1 VRARKIF
8 RAKAARIKKRDR
20 QCIAER
26 ERGRG
31 AGSGGQIE
39 RARFPGNCSLEV
51 YIGQRSK
58 RRVGAAGDRDQAGT
72 LPSGDWHDSGE
83 LFGGARVRHRNQH
96 VVAGHHAKIAVT
108 CLCRMQ
114 KKRRCPGGGQ
124 RCCDFPGN
132 MAGLADAADNHSAR
146 AVQNHS
152 TGLNKGR
159 TDSLRQSLDCFG
171 LNAKHFDRAQDQP
184 VVAGYNGSGIHLAE
198 YMLSGLELALIL
210 LGAATLIVVPLR
222 RFGVPPLIAYLAV
235 GVLIGP
241 HAAGLAEGE
250 GTLHAA
256 AELGVVFLMFSLG
269 LEFNFAKLNAMRGFV
284 FGLGGA
290 QVGVTAL
297 ALMALLLGLPATW
310 GSWLI
315 PGLDW
320 RTALVVAFALAMSS
334 TALVTKLL
342 VDRRELET
350 DHGRRVFSVLL
361 FQDLAVIPLLV
372 VIPALSRGT
381 DGLAIALSVAFAK
394 AALLLV
400 LLLRFGPRLMRGWF
414 GAVVRSRSHEL
425 FTLNVLLATLLF
437 AWLTR
442 QAGLSMELGAFV
454 AGMLIAE
461 TEFRYQVE
469 EDIKPFRDVLLGLFF
484 VTIGARLETQA
495 LVDTWQQVLVI
506 LSMLLV
512 LKAAI
517 VLGLVRAFGASAG
530 VAIRSACWLAQT
542 GEFAFVLLSQ
552 AFKGGLFEPA
562 ALQPLLAAIL
572 LSLLLAPALI
582 EQANRLALRASNQE
596 WLLRSLEVQR
606 IASRSLGR
614 HDHVIVCGFGRCG
627 QSLSHVLEAEN
638 VPFLALDTDPDRVRE
653 AAEAGE
659 SVVYG
664 DASRPAMLQAAG
676 IHRARALA
684 ITFDDLPSA
693 LKLLHTVRQLAPQ
706 LPVIARTANEAD
718 IAKLREAGA
727 TEVVPEIAEGSLMIA
742 SHAMALAGVPM
753 ARVRRRTRAVRAG
766 RYALLQGFFHGADD
780 RETDDVE
787 TDHVHL
793 HAVPI
798 IEGSVAAS
806 STLGAML
813 EDGVRATALVRA
825 RERMLE
831 PPADFVLAAG
841 DVVVLAGR
849 RDRITAVETR
859 MGQPAG
865 G

>member
-1 VRARKIF
+1 
-8 RAKAARIKKRDR
+8 
-20 QCIAER
+20 
-26 ERGRG
+26 
-31 AGSGGQIE
+31 
-39 RARFPGNCSLEV
+39 
-51 YIGQRSK
+51 
-58 RRVGAAGDRDQAGT
+58 
-72 LPSGDWHDSGE
+72 
-83 LFGGARVRHRNQH
+83 
-96 VVAGHHAKIAVT
+96 
-108 CLCRMQ
+108 
-114 KKRRCPGGGQ
+114 
-124 RCCDFPGN
+124 
-132 MAGLADAADNHSAR
+132 
-146 AVQNHS
+146 
-152 TGLNKGR
+152 
-159 TDSLRQSLDCFG
+159 
-171 LNAKHFDRAQDQP
+171 
-184 VVAGYNGSGIHLAE
+184 
-198 YMLSGLELALIL
+198 
-210 LGAATLIVVPLR
+210 
-222 RFGVPPLIAYLAV
+222 
-235 GVLIGP
+235 
-241 HAAGLAEGE
+241 
-250 GTLHAA
+250 
-256 AELGVVFLMFSLG
+256 
-269 LEFNFAKLNAMRGFV
+269 
-284 FGLGGA
+284 
-290 QVGVTAL
+290 
-297 ALMALLLGLPATW
+297 
-310 GSWLI
+310 
-315 PGLDW
+315 
-320 RTALVVAFALAMSS
+320 
-334 TALVTKLL
+334 
-342 VDRRELET
+342 
-350 DHGRRVFSVLL
+350 
-361 FQDLAVIPLLV
+361 
-372 VIPALSRGT
+372 
-381 DGLAIALSVAFAK
+381 
-394 AALLLV
+394 
-400 LLLRFGPRLMRGWF
+400 
-414 GAVVRSRSHEL
+414 
-425 FTLNVLLATLLF
+425 
-437 AWLTR
+437 
-442 QAGLSMELGAFV
+442 
-454 AGMLIAE
+454 
-461 TEFRYQVE
+461 
-469 EDIKPFRDVLLGLFF
+469 
-484 VTIGARLETQA
+484 
-495 LVDTWQQVLVI
+495 VLVI

-638 VPFLALDTDPDRVRE
+638 VPYVALDTDPDRVRE